1 MAGDAFYQISK
12 KTNMEGDNGYDLRGW
27 TIMTQE
33 QLQFQKRMRQLEET
47 SWQECRFVFTDF
59 LNEAEYSD
67 VLMMGVPAGGMTSFG
82 GYESASRVMVR
93 FGDPETL
100 GYEEPFPVTILH
112 ISPLMEK
119 FADTLTHRDYLGAI
133 LNLGIERRVIG
144 DILIDKAEAYVMCES
159 RMAEYLSENLTR
171 VKHTSV
177 KAVTVNSIPDD
188 VRPKVICQDVLAG
201 SSRIDAVAAQVHHFS
216 RSQAQELLHSGQVFI
231 NGRVVQ
237 SASAQLHENDIVS
250 VRHYGKFRYAGVS
263 GETRKGN
270 LRIRIERYV

>member
-1 MAGDAFYQISK
+1 MAGDAFYQISE

-100 GYEEPFPVTILH
+100 GYEEQ
-112 ISPLMEK
+112 
-119 FADTLTHRDYLGAI
+119 
-133 LNLGIERRVIG
+133 IG
-144 DILIDKAEAYVMCES
+144 RAHV
-159 RMAEYLSENLTR
+159 
-171 VKHTSV
+171 
-177 KAVTVNSIPDD
+177 
-188 VRPKVICQDVLAG
+188 
-201 SSRIDAVAAQVHHFS
+201 
-216 RSQAQELLHSGQVFI
+216 
-231 NGRVVQ
+231 
-237 SASAQLHENDIVS
+237 
-250 VRHYGKFRYAGVS
+250 
-263 GETRKGN
+263 
-270 LRIRIERYV
+270 

>member
-1 MAGDAFYQISK
+1 
-12 KTNMEGDNGYDLRGW
+12 
-27 TIMTQE
+27 
-33 QLQFQKRMRQLEET
+33 
-47 SWQECRFVFTDF
+47 
-59 LNEAEYSD
+59 
-67 VLMMGVPAGGMTSFG
+67 
-82 GYESASRVMVR
+82 
-93 FGDPETL
+93 
-100 GYEEPFPVTILH
+100 
-112 ISPLMEK
+112 
-119 FADTLTHRDYLGAI
+119 
-133 LNLGIERRVIG
+133 
-144 DILIDKAEAYVMCES
+144 MCES
-159 RMAEYLSENLTR
+159 RMAEYLSESLTR

-237 SASAQLHENDIVS
+237 SASAKLHENDIVS